1 MTAGLEFVFMLTR
14 DDRTVADAHAVLD
27 RVGDVG
33 LRHIGFK
40 DVGLPFRELRALAD
54 RVHELGARSYL
65 EVVSVDAA
73 DELRGLEAAVGLGVD
88 VVLGGTHVAE
98 GVEVLDGA
106 PVEYWPFPGRVEGHP
121 SVLRGTAADIVAS
134 ARRLAGTPGV
144 HGLDLLAYRFGGDA
158 AALAAAVVAAVDVPV
173 LAAGSVD
180 RVTRISALRD
190 AGVWGFTAGTAVL
203 DGGFRVEAA
212 SRDAAGLVRAV
223 LGASHAPPAGAPC
236 RPRRP

>member
-1 MTAGLEFVFMLTR
+1 MTEFVFMLTR

-27 RVGDVG
+27 SVSGVG

-40 DVGLPFRELRALAD
+40 DVGLPHGELRGLTG
-54 RVHELGARSYL
+54 RIHELGARAYL

-73 DELRGLEAAVGLGVD
+73 DELRSIEAAVGLGVD

-98 GVEVLDGA
+98 GVKVLDGA

-121 SVLRGTAADIVAS
+121 SVLCGDAADIVAS
-134 ARRLAGTPGV
+134 AEELAGTPGV
-144 HGLDLLAYRFGGDA
+144 HGLDLLAYRFAGDA

-180 RVTRISALRD
+180 RAERIAALCG

-203 DGGFRVEAA
+203 DGSFRVDAA
-212 SRDAAGLVRAV
+212 SRGVDDLLRAV
-223 LGASHAPPAGAPC
+223 LDAS
-236 RPRRP
+236 RRR